1 MRRRLTNLVITSSLL
16 ALAFAVSATSAKA
29 DNLSILISGP
39 GGTLTCADGNAACDT
54 NPLPGVV
61 TATFTFGSVTVAVT
75 NTGSG
80 TPALAPLNLD
90 LSYNLTA
97 NSSNAGGMYLVEVG
111 ENNLT
116 ASGVSFSGLING
128 NQNAGDTTAFSAFY
142 DTGNTLFTNTSSLCT
157 AGPASGIVVNLACS
171 AGPVTATNF
180 SLTEGV
186 TLTVPAGSTNASG
199 DVKLTPVPDASG
211 FSTLA
216 MGGLFLLG
224 AIKRKFNS

>member
-1 MRRRLTNLVITSSLL
+1 MRLRLKNFVIASSLL
-16 ALAFAVSATSAKA
+16 AVALAISTTSAKA
-29 DNLSILISGP
+29 DNLSIFLSGP
-39 GGTLTCADGNAACDT
+39 GGSLTCADGAACDT
-54 NPLPGVV
+54 NPLAGVV
-61 TATFTFGSVTVAVT
+61 TVTGIFGSATVSVTD
-75 NTGSG
+75 TGSG

-97 NSSNAGGMYLVEVG
+97 GSSSLGGTFVVEVG

-116 ASGVSFSGLING
+116 ASGISFGAIANG

-142 DTGNTLFTNTSSLCT
+142 DTGNTLFANTSSLCS
-157 AGPASGIVVNLACS
+157 AGPVSTTVVNLACS
-171 AGPVTATNF
+171 GGPVTATNF

-199 DVKLTPVPDASG
+199 DAKLTPMPDASG
-211 FSTLA
+211 FSILA